1 MVSRTS
7 KTVKIVIPKR
17 KEIQTQGTIGL
28 SITGNLKEVG
38 TFNANSNGTMFSRRV
53 ISDYVKDLDTE
64 VRVTVKYKF
73 TNIKPFMNDGVQE
86 VMDWMI
92 GTSATSP
99 SHVAW
104 GDGTLET
111 SVIDSALEN
120 ELERNVNNLTSKSN
134 YTVRLSG
141 LLAKSE
147 PAGLPLTISRSG
159 LFNDASAGV
168 MFIEGEHFDINK
180 TNRLEIQNDYSITIR

>member
-1 MVSRTS
+1 MVTRTS

-17 KEIQTQGTIGL
+17 KEIQTQGNIG
-28 SITGNLKEVG
+28 SSVTGTLKEVG

-92 GTSATSP
+92 GTAATSP
-99 SHVAW
+99 SYVAW

-141 LLAKSE
+141 LLAKGE